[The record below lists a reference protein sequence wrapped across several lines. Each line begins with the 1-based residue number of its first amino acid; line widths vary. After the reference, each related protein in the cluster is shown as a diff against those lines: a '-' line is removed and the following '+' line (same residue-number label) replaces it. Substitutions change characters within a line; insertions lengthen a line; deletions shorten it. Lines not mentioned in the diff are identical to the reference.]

1 VGNRGFHDF
10 LRNHK
15 LPRYLLRLGIGG
27 FLILFALEY
36 RQVGNWGLLMIFGGI
51 IFVFWELGI
60 LILLALEYQQ
70 VGNWGLLMIFGGIIF
85 CVLGI
90 GDFNTFGFGVSTS
103 GQLGT

>member
-1 VGNRGFHDF
+1 VGSWGLKWEIGAFMIF

-51 IFVFWELGI
+51 IF
-60 LILLALEYQQ
+60 Y
-70 VGNWGLLMIFGGIIF
+70 
-85 CVLGI
+85 VLGI

>member
-15 LPRYLLRLGIGG
+15 LPRYLLRLRIGG

-36 RQVGNWGLLMIFGGI
+36 R
-51 IFVFWELGI
+51 
-60 LILLALEYQQ
+60 Q